1 LFTQESDGRQVTF
14 IGDFEVVGKVGASKL
29 PKPKLMEE
37 LENSS
42 EDDTFSDC
50 CPWLDLTRCRCSYTE
65 YPRLMNVVLP
75 DCTACHNQPENN
87 GANSSSEES
96 DEDIVIVDEIH
107 EEYEEEEY
115 LEEPCDEREAVEESV
130 PLFTE
135 YVGLRGSSFHADC
148 QSTLKKC
155 REILAAKGTVELRL
169 QTEPDNIRDCNA
181 IIVQAKVNLQWDR
194 IGYIPKEKVP
204 KFNSAMTN
212 GELQDAKFKNIKCQ
226 YIMVDS
232 PKWTYIAS
240 VIFTKAGKW
249 LPNDGLYKY
258 NDKL

>member
-1 LFTQESDGRQVTF
+1 LCGIVCFSIQESDERQVTF
-14 IGDFEVVGKVGASKL
+14 IVDFEVVGKVGASKL
-29 PKPKLMEE
+29 PKPKSMKE

-50 CPWLDLTRCRCSYTE
+50 CPWLDLTRCQCSYTE
-65 YPRLMNVVLP
+65 YPWLMNVVLP
-75 DCTACHNQPENN
+75 DCTACQNQPENN
-87 GANSSSEES
+87 GAHSSSKEL
-96 DEDIVIVDEIH
+96 DDDIVIVDEIH
-107 EEYEEEEY
+107 EEYEEEY
-115 LEEPCDEREAVEESV
+115 LEEPCDEKEAVEESG

-135 YVGLRGSSFHADC
+135 YVGLRGSSFHAEC

-169 QTEPDNIRDCNA
+169 QTEPDNVRNA
-181 IIVQAKVNLQWDR
+181 IILQAKVNLQWDR
-194 IGYIPKEKVP
+194 IGYIPKERVP
-204 KFNSAMTN
+204 KFNSA
-212 GELQDAKFKNIKCQ
+212 KFKNNKCQ

-240 VIFTKAGKW
+240 VIFTKNGKW
-249 LPNDGLYKY
+249 LPNDGLYRY